1 MRDGT
6 KHDPFFRSCWF
17 AYSIPMGF
25 ERDVIPRD
33 PNGKYKIIAGT
44 DGFWQVMS
52 AQDEKTVNASL
63 QNGAPELCSIAR
75 QRWNQSWTH
84 EPPNPKSDKKM

>member
-1 MRDGT
+1 MT
-6 KHDPFFRSCWF
+6 RSLGHAG

-44 DGFWQVMS
+44 DGFWQAMS
-52 AQDEKTVNASL
+52 EQDEKTVNASL
-63 QNGAPELCSIAR
+63 QNGALRTMLYCPTAVE
-75 QRWNQSWTH
+75 
-84 EPPNPKSDKKM
+84 SDA